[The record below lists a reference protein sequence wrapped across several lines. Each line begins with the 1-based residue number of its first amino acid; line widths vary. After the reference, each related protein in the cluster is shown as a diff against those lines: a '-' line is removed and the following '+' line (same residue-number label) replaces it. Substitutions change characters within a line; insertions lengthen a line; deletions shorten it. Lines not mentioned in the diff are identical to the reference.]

1 VDLRKLNFIIV
12 PFCLLSVKIRAI
24 IKKFLNLPRKKK
36 LLHLEAFF
44 YQLSIGL
51 LLKFI
56 PFRYIPKLFAAAS
69 HLTPHS
75 SHLTPLQSD
84 LEEIRYV
91 TWSVSRFIP
100 WKNKCLIKSLAA
112 RKMLSGRGIVSQL
125 SMGVLKD
132 ENSKAIAHA
141 WIKSGEFEIVG
152 KDGDY
157 FELYLF

>member
-36 LLHLEAFF
+36 LLHIEAFCW
-44 YQLSIGL
+44 QLSIGL
-51 LLKFI
+51 LLKI
-56 PFRYIPKLFAAAS
+56 VPFRYIPRLFGTRRTAHDS
-69 HLTPHS
+69 RLTD
-75 SHLTPLQSD
+75 PLKSQ

-91 TWSVSRFIP
+91 IWSVSRFIP